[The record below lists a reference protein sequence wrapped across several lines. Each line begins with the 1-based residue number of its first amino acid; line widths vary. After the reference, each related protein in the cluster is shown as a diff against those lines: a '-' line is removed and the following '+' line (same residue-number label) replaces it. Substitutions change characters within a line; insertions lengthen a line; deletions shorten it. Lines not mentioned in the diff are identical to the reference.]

1 MLKNLLQ
8 EVNNVVEKVDS
19 KDKNKDKEKYDK
31 EHMEASDYKEKVNA
45 ISDLIK
51 SA

>member
-8 EVNNVVEKVDS
+8 EVINVVEKVDKGES
-19 KDKNKDKEKYDK
+19 RDRIKDKDHVETT
-31 EHMEASDYKEKVNA
+31 DYKEKVNA